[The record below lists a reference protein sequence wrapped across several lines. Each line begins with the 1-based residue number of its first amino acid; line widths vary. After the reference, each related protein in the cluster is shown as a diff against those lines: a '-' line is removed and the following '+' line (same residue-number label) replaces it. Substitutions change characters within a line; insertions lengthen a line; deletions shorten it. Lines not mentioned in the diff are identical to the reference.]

1 MTASAAPPGA
11 AAADRAAALEIALDE
26 PIPAATSEPMPSAA
40 VPEIALDEPVPAATS
55 EPMPSAAGLEAVAAP
70 ATRLRDAVAAAR
82 ITPEPAPSRT
92 QFDEPDPERRAWN
105 WIRGQ
110 RVILSF
116 DPQRP
121 KYELR

>member
-1 MTASAAPPGA
+1 M
-11 AAADRAAALEIALDE
+11 R
-26 PIPAATSEPMPSAA
+26 
-40 VPEIALDEPVPAATS
+40 
-55 EPMPSAAGLEAVAAP
+55 
-70 ATRLRDAVAAAR
+70 
-82 ITPEPAPSRT
+82 
-92 QFDEPDPERRAWN
+92 FDEPDLQRRVLN